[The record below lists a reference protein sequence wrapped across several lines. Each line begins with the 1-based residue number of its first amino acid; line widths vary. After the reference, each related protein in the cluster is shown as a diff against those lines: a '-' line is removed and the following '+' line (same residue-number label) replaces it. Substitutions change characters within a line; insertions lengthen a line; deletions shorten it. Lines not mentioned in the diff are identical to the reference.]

1 MLGSIRSGKSPGND
15 GISGISSLLIGK
27 LSHSYQA
34 GLLSTPQRWALTT
47 LIEKK
52 ESTKVYQELETN
64 LLNKSKCQISAK
76 ILAGRIKKELP
87 NVVKHDQTAYVKGKC
102 IGHSIGLISDTLEYT
117 QENNIDRIL
126 FQI

>member
-1 MLGSIRSGKSPGND
+1 MGE
-15 GISGISSLLIGK
+15 

-34 GLLSTPQRWALTT
+34 GQLSTPQRWALTT

-64 LLNKSKCQISAK
+64 LLNKSRCQISTK
-76 ILAGRIKKELP
+76 ILAGSIKKNLP
-87 NVVKHDQTAYVKGKC
+87 NVIKHDQTAYVTGRR
-102 IGHSIGLISDTLEYT
+102 IGQSIGLISDTLEYT

-126 FQI
+126 FQT